1 MHEIILPTGEK
12 INVDNKTVIK
22 ELVDKYA
29 NEPKIMAVSI
39 DNRYYEL
46 QSTIASSGQ
55 LKFHNANTMIGNHI
69 YRRGI
74 SYIFAAAIIDLF
86 GNNIDYRIQPSI
98 NYAFYVYFNN
108 YFTLN
113 QSIVNQIKTKMQEII
128 NQNYQFERQT
138 VCRLDALNYFEK
150 MNRPE
155 KVNLLRYFTN
165 TYISLYKMN
174 DKYDYFY
181 GKMPYSTGDLELLEI
196 EMFDEHGLLL
206 KFPSV
211 YFQGEE
217 GTIKDAAK
225 VFDTYNNYAKYT
237 KDLGI
242 LYTSDLNAYI
252 TYKDINDLI
261 RIEEGRQNHDLY
273 EICKKIKQSEQNIR
287 LILISGPSSSG
298 KTTTSKK
305 LSVYLKGLGYHV
317 YFLSVDD
324 YFKERLETPK
334 DKFGQYDY
342 DSMRAIDV
350 DLFNQQLVDLFAG
363 KEVQVPTFN
372 FLTGEKEF
380 NNRKIQLNEKSIL
393 IVEGLHALNPALTKT
408 IEDSLKYRIYISP
421 FTQLN
426 LDKNN
431 TISSA
436 DIRLLRRIVRD
447 RKYRGNNVAHTID
460 MWPAVRSAE
469 DKYIYQYAAQADQIL
484 NTALLYEV
492 GALKTLAEAYLHE
505 VTEQQPEYETTK
517 ALLNF
522 LHNFLPFPTEEIP
535 RDSLLR
541 EFIGGSCYE

>member
-1 MHEIILPTGEK
+1 MHEIILPSGETIK
-12 INVDNKTVIK
+12 VDNNITIK
-22 ELVDKYA
+22 DIVNKYA
-29 NEPKIMAVSI
+29 GLEKVMAVSI
-39 DNRYYEL
+39 GPNYYEL
-46 QSTIASSGQ
+46 QSKVTNGGK
-55 LKFHNANTMIGNHI
+55 LVFHNANTMVGNQI

-74 SYIFAAAIIDLF
+74 SYVFAAAIIDLF
-86 GNNIDYRIQPSI
+86 GIDIDYRIQPAI
-98 NYAFYVYFNN
+98 NYAFYVHFNN
-108 YFTLN
+108 KFSLN
-113 QSIVNQIKTKMQEII
+113 QEVVNQIKQKMQDII
-128 NQNYQFERQT
+128 NQNHPFEKQT
-138 VCRLDALNYFEK
+138 VYRLDALNYFEK

-155 KVNLLRYFTN
+155 KVSLLRYFTN
-165 TYISLYKMN
+165 TYVTLYKMH

-181 GKMPYSTGDLELLEI
+181 GKMPYSTGDLTLLELD
-196 EMFDEHGLLL
+196 FVGEHGLLL
-206 KFPSV
+206 KFPNV

-217 GTIKDAAK
+217 GIIKDNPK
-225 VFDTYNNYAKYT
+225 IVNTYNDFAKYT

-242 LYTSDLNAYI
+242 LTTSDLNAYI
-252 TYKDINDLI
+252 TYKDINELI
-261 RIEEGRQNHDLY
+261 RIEEGRHNHDLY
-273 EICKKIKQSEQNIR
+273 ETCKIIKNNNQNIR

-305 LSVYLKGLGYHV
+305 LAVYLKGLGYHV
-317 YFLSVDD
+317 HFLSVDD

-334 DKFGQYDY
+334 DKFGQFDY
-342 DSMRAIDV
+342 DTLSAVDV
-350 DLFNQQLVDLFAG
+350 DLFNKQLVDLFAG
-363 KEVQVPTFN
+363 KEVQVPRYN

-380 NNRKIQLNEKSIL
+380 NDKKVQLTEKSIL

-408 IEDSLKYRIYISP
+408 IDDSVKYRIYISP

-431 TISSA
+431 TISSS

-447 RKYRGNNVAHTID
+447 RKYRGNNIAYTIN

-469 DKYIYQYAAQADQIL
+469 EKYIYQYAANANLIL

-517 ALLNF
+517 SLLNF